1 MHGLYLTTILMQI
14 LLLIPDLLL
23 RPDTSILR
31 IHILVCGLVI
41 YVDKFIWPCGL
52 ASCLSAVLS
61 QGSNCQYPDS
71 MFPRTISPPGCL
83 LRFLEHSC
91 FSLHLPSPWENCQF
105 MTLSF
110 CLCLSPWSLDL
121 TSPPGPVVTGRT
133 SPVQIH
139 LLARA
144 PSCLVHNI

>member
-91 FSLHLPSPWENCQF
+91 FSAFAFSLGKLPIHDAKF
-105 MTLSF
+105 LSV
-110 CLCLSPWSLDL
+110 LEPLVSRLDL
-121 TSPPGPVVTGRT
+121 PTWTSGNWQDKSCTDSPP
-133 SPVQIH
+133 S
-139 LLARA
+139 
-144 PSCLVHNI
+144 